1 MGIGRRKAEEQT
13 DLRQRGGTRRGQVRR
28 APGKESQ
35 RAKNGRGVPCPYGEK
50 AGPQCRLRGEMKC
63 PKCRAEYRRG
73 FTVCADCD
81 VPLVESTE
89 LTARSVV
96 DDAPEDWAGR
106 ESVAGMP
113 GDPNSDPFC
122 SFWKGTDL
130 RVCTEICAVLDEA
143 EIPHKMIRRQD
154 HLFNWSHHSPYQIG
168 VPASLY
174 EKAELAIK
182 EAFSTDEESGQDV
195 VHLLPPAQEDARAKA
210 LRSVWVGN
218 SALDCA
224 ALCGA
229 LKEAGIYYR
238 VDEQKELA
246 VSRTI
251 DRYQI
256 GVAEKDFEPAVAITG
271 GFHPEGLEEEK
282 EEDVSADEI
291 PAPQEQGEPGSDW
304 VEGSKRIRRREWY
317 PEDATSLAWEGDP
330 ADWHKAIEM
339 SLLEHDIPMRWEMQ
353 DGKAQLFVLPEDEE
367 RAKEIVREI
376 LEGEPQ
382 E

>member
-1 MGIGRRKAEEQT
+1 
-13 DLRQRGGTRRGQVRR
+13 
-28 APGKESQ
+28 
-35 RAKNGRGVPCPYGEK
+35 
-50 AGPQCRLRGEMKC
+50 
-63 PKCRAEYRRG
+63 
-73 FTVCADCD
+73 
-81 VPLVESTE
+81 
-89 LTARSVV
+89 
-96 DDAPEDWAGR
+96 
-106 ESVAGMP
+106 
-113 GDPNSDPFC
+113 
-122 SFWKGTDL
+122 
-130 RVCTEICAVLDEA
+130 
-143 EIPHKMIRRQD
+143 
-154 HLFNWSHHSPYQIG
+154 
-168 VPASLY
+168 
-174 EKAELAIK
+174 
-182 EAFSTDEESGQDV
+182 
-195 VHLLPPAQEDARAKA
+195 
-210 LRSVWVGN
+210 VWVGN

-229 LKEAGIYYR
+229 LREAGIYYR

-256 GVAEKDFEPAVAITG
+256 GVAEKDYERAVEITG

-282 EEDVSADEI
+282 EEEASADEI
-291 PAPQEQGEPGSDW
+291 PTPQEQGEPGSDW
-304 VEGSKRIRRREWY
+304 VEGNKRIQRREWY

-330 ADWHKAIEM
+330 SGWRKAIEM

>member
-1 MGIGRRKAEEQT
+1 MI
-13 DLRQRGGTRRGQVRR
+13 
-28 APGKESQ
+28 
-35 RAKNGRGVPCPYGEK
+35 C
-50 AGPQCRLRGEMKC
+50 PQCK
-63 PKCRAEYRRG
+63 AEYRRG

-81 VPLVESTE
+81 VPLVESAQ

-96 DDAPEDWAGR
+96 DGAPQDAAER
-106 ESVAGMP
+106 ERVTGTP
-113 GDPNSDPFC
+113 GDPNTDPFC

-130 RVCTEICAVLDEA
+130 RVCTEICTVLDEA
-143 EIPHKMIRRQD
+143 EIPHKMIRQQD
-154 HLFNWSHHSPYQIG
+154 HLFNWSHQPPYQIG

-182 EAFSTDEESGQDV
+182 EAFGTDEESGENT
-195 VHLLPPAQEDARAKA
+195 VHLLPPPEEDPRAQK

-218 SALDCA
+218 SAIDCA

-246 VSRTI
+246 VRGTI

-256 GVAEKDFEPAVAITG
+256 GADEKDYQRAVEITG
-271 GFHPEGLEEEK
+271 GFHPEGLEEE
-282 EEDVSADEI
+282 EEEEASADEI
-291 PAPQEQGEPGSDW
+291 PALQEQGEPGSDW
-304 VEGSKRIRRREWY
+304 VEGSERIRRREWY

-330 ADWHKAIEM
+330 ADWRDVIEM
-339 SLLEHDIPMRWEMQ
+339 SLMEHDIPMRWETQ
-353 DGKAQLFVLPEDEE
+353 DEKPKLFVLPEDEE

-376 LEGEPQ
+376 LEGQPPE
-382 E
+382 

>member
-1 MGIGRRKAEEQT
+1 M
-13 DLRQRGGTRRGQVRR
+13 
-28 APGKESQ
+28 
-35 RAKNGRGVPCPYGEK
+35 
-50 AGPQCRLRGEMKC
+50 MC

-89 LTARSVV
+89 STARSVV
-96 DDAPEDWAGR
+96 DDAPQDWAGR

-143 EIPHKMIRRQD
+143 GIPHKMIRRQD
-154 HLFNWSHHSPYQIG
+154 HLFNWSQHSPYQIG

-182 EAFSTDEESGQDV
+182 EAFGTGEESGQDV
-195 VHLLPPAQEDARAKA
+195 VHLLPPPEEDAGAKA

-256 GVAEKDFEPAVAITG
+256 GVAEKDFERAVEFTG
-271 GFHPEGLEEEK
+271 GLHPEGLEEEK
-282 EEDVSADEI
+282 EEEASADEI

-330 ADWHKAIEM
+330 AEWRKAIEM

-353 DGKAQLFVLPEDEE
+353 DGKAHLFVLPEDEE